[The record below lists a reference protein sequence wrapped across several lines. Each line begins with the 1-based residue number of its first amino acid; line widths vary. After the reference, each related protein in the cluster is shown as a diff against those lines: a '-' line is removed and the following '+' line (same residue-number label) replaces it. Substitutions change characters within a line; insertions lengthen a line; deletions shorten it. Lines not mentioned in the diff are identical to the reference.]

1 MPSTASFKGHPL
13 HPIIIPLPIGL
24 WIFSIVSDLIFK
36 LGYGGPVW
44 NDVAFY
50 TLAGGI
56 VGALIAA
63 LPGFIDLTELEKSE
77 NKNDRDLAHDDQS
90 ARGRSLL
97 REFLAAYAAPARRQP
112 SDCPLSDRNCADH
125 YLGLARRRACL
136 RSRRGCETTT
146 GSKHLSSRR

>member
-1 MPSTASFKGHPL
+1 MSSTASFKGHPL

-36 LGYGGPVW
+36 FGYGGPVW

-56 VGALIAA
+56 VGALVAA
-63 LPGFIDLTELEKSE
+63 LPGLIDLVSIEKFKIE
-77 NKNDRDLAHDDQS
+77 VDRNLAHGYQF

-97 REFLAAYAAPARRQP
+97 RELLDANAPHSRRQ
-112 SDCPLSDRNCADH
+112 SFDHAFSDRRCLYP
-125 YLGLARRRACL
+125 YLR
-136 RSRRGCETTT
+136 
-146 GSKHLSSRR
+146 